1 MSPATNEQS
10 RWRQLFQS
18 SMLWVFAISLTIG
31 LTAIFS
37 INLITSSGIQLEVD
51 QRAPEDIRAPR
62 ALTYDSDYLLN
73 QAREQ
78 ARADVVESYFTPEG
92 EDIGRQ
98 QLQQVNA
105 VFAFIDTVR
114 ADTLAS
120 TETKTEYLQ
129 SLELL
134 TIEPQTGL
142 DLLALSGSEYEQV
155 KTEVKRIVGDI
166 MRNDIRDSQLRDF
179 QRQARQEASLFLTP
193 IQENVVTSLAPQ
205 FIVPTEFPDVET
217 TELLREEAVANV
229 APIPVT
235 IVEGE
240 LIVRL
245 GARITEL
252 DLEKLNKLGL
262 LEDENPWR
270 TVTSLFMASLLGV
283 VIITLYWTKFARQL
297 WERNHVR
304 YLTVLEILIL
314 FFALLASIMMG
325 NNNPLIYWFPMA
337 ALSLLLGVVFE
348 ARLSMTVTVVLAG
361 LIGFATPNSL
371 ELVLYTA
378 AGGLLAILTLRDE
391 QRFNA
396 IFRSGLIA
404 AVGYIVVV
412 VMFRFPLESV
422 EILDLLPMVG
432 TALGNGILSA
442 GLTLVGFYLMG
453 SLFGI
458 TTSLQLQ
465 ELSRLDH
472 PLLQELLRRAPG
484 TYHHSIMVANLAE
497 QAADKIKA
505 NSTLIRVGAFY
516 HDIGKMNRP
525 PFFTENQEGIN
536 PHDSLDPFTSA
547 RIIINHVSDG
557 LELAKQYKLP
567 EGIRD
572 FIAQHHGERIVKG
585 FYFKATENAQEG
597 ENVDIEQFRYLG
609 PRPRSKET
617 GIVMLADAIESAS
630 RALQPNSEK
639 AIEKLVN
646 SLIDGDLTEG
656 QLDNSGLTLGDIHHI
671 RASFIKTLKGRFHVR
686 VKYPG
691 NEALEVN
698 EDEDTKAETAQE
710 TPPAPSSETE
720 TQELLNDA
728 APEANDNGVEQQAE
742 PVPSTP
748 TPEEEAQLIAG
759 DEQG

>member
-1 MSPATNEQS
+1 MSTSTDELS
-10 RWRQLFQS
+10 RWRQLFQN

-31 LTAIFS
+31 LTGIFS
-37 INLITSSGIQLEVD
+37 LNLITASGIQLEVN
-51 QRAPEDIRAPR
+51 QPAAEDIRAPR
-62 ALTYDSDYLLN
+62 ALIYDSDYLLS
-73 QAREQ
+73 QAQDQ
-78 ARADVVESYFTPEG
+78 ARANVPEAYITPEG

-98 QLQQVNA
+98 QLQQVIA
-105 VFAFIDTVR
+105 TFAFIDTVR

-120 TETKTEYLQ
+120 SDLKSAYLQ
-129 SLELL
+129 SIESL
-134 TIEPQTGL
+134 TIEPQTGT
-142 DLLALSGSEYEQV
+142 DLLALSSPEYEQV
-155 KTEVKRIVGDI
+155 KTEVKRIVGEL
-166 MRNDIRDSQLRDF
+166 MRNDIRDSTLRDY
-179 QRQARQEASLFLTP
+179 QRAARQEASLFLTP
-193 IQENVVTSLAPQ
+193 TQENVVTSLAPQ
-205 FIVPTEFPDVET
+205 FIIPTEFPDMAKTET
-217 TELLREEAVANV
+217 LREEAANNV
-229 APIPVT
+229 APIPVN
-235 IVEGE
+235 IAEGE
-240 LIVRL
+240 LIVRA
-245 GARITEL
+245 GRRITEL
-252 DLEKLNKLGL
+252 DIERLAKLGI

-270 TVTSLFMASLLGV
+270 TVMSLFMASLLGV
-283 VIITLYWTKFARQL
+283 VIITLYWTKFARRL
-297 WERNHVR
+297 WERNQVR

-314 FFALLASIMMG
+314 FFALLASVMMS

-348 ARLSMTVTVVLAG
+348 PRLSMTVTVVLAA
-361 LIGFATPNSL
+361 LIGFVTPNSL

-378 AGGLLAILTLRDE
+378 AGGLLAILTLKDE
-391 QRFNA
+391 QRFNS

-404 AVGYIVVV
+404 AVGYSVVV
-412 VMFRFPLESV
+412 VMFRFPQEGV
-422 EILDLLPMVG
+422 ELLDLLPMMG
-432 TALGNGILSA
+432 TAVGNGILSA
-442 GLTLVGFYLMG
+442 GLTLVGFFLMG
-453 SLFGI
+453 TLFGI

-497 QAADKIKA
+497 QAADNIKA

-525 PFFTENQEGIN
+525 PFFTENQEGVN

-585 FYFKATENAQEG
+585 FYYKAMENAE
-597 ENVDIEQFRYLG
+597 EPDDVDKEQFRYPG

-617 GIVMLADAIESAS
+617 GIVMLADAIESTS

-639 AIEKLVN
+639 AIEKLVD
-646 SLIDGDLTEG
+646 SLIDEDLTEG
-656 QLDNSGLTLGDIHHI
+656 QLDRSGLTLGDISLI

-691 NEALEVN
+691 NEALEVQEEVAPIQEEVVSVQTAVSAN
-698 EDEDTKAETAQE
+698 ENGAPQ
-710 TPPAPSSETE
+710 PPP
-720 TQELLNDA
+720 L
-728 APEANDNGVEQQAE
+728 
-742 PVPSTP
+742 P
-748 TPEEEAQLIAG
+748 TSAEEATFIAE

>member
-1 MSPATNEQS
+1 MSSTTNEQS

-37 INLITSSGIQLEVD
+37 INLITSSGIQLEAE

-62 ALTYDSDYLLN
+62 ALTYDSEYLLN
-73 QAREQ
+73 QAKEQ
-78 ARADVVESYFTPEG
+78 ARADVADRYFTPEG

-114 ADTLAS
+114 ADTFAS

-129 SLELL
+129 ALEDL

-217 TELLREEAVANV
+217 TEQLREEAAANV

-245 GARITEL
+245 GDRITEL

-270 TVTSLFMASLLGV
+270 TVMSLFMASLLGV
-283 VIITLYWTKFARQL
+283 VIITLYWTKFARRL

-314 FFALLASIMMG
+314 VFALLASIMMG

-348 ARLSMTVTVVLAG
+348 ARLSMMVTVVLAG

-378 AGGLLAILTLRDE
+378 SGGLLAILTLRDE

-404 AVGYIVVV
+404 AVGYIVVI
-412 VMFRFPLESV
+412 VMFRFPEETV
-422 EILDLLPMVG
+422 EFLDLLPMVG
-432 TALGNGILSA
+432 TAVGNGILSA
-442 GLTLVGFYLMG
+442 GLTLVGFFLMG

-505 NSTLIRVGAFY
+505 NGTLIRVGAFY

-547 RIIINHVSDG
+547 RIILNHVSDG

-585 FYFKATENAQEG
+585 FYFKAVENAPEG
-597 ENVDIEQFRYLG
+597 EEVDIEQFRYIG
-609 PRPRSKET
+609 PRPSSKET

-656 QLDNSGLTLGDIHHI
+656 QLDNSGLTLGDIYQI

-698 EDEDTKAETAQE
+698 EDEDKESE
-710 TPPAPSSETE
+710 TPPAPSTETE
-720 TQELLNDA
+720 NQEVLNDA
-728 APEANDNGVEQQAE
+728 APEANDNGVEQQAT

>member
-1 MSPATNEQS
+1 M
-10 RWRQLFQS
+10 FQS

-62 ALTYDSDYLLN
+62 ALTYDSALLLS
-73 QAREQ
+73 QAQEQ
-78 ARADVVESYFTPEG
+78 ARNNVQEIYFTPEG

-105 VFAFIDTVR
+105 TFAFIDTVR
-114 ADTLAS
+114 ADTIAN
-120 TETKTEYLQ
+120 TENKATYLQ
-129 SLELL
+129 SLE
-134 TIEPQTGL
+134 TINIESQIGL

-155 KTEVKRIVGDI
+155 KTEVKRIVGDL
-166 MRNDIRDSQLRDF
+166 MRNDIRDSQLRDY

-193 IQENVVTSLAPQ
+193 TQENVVTSLAPQ
-205 FIVPTEFPDVET
+205 FIVPTEFPDVEA
-217 TELLREEAVANV
+217 TEQSREEAAANV
-229 APIPVT
+229 PPVSVT

-240 LIVRL
+240 LLVGL
-245 GARITEL
+245 GDRITQL
-252 DLEKLNKLGL
+252 DIEKLTKLGL

-270 TVTSLFMASLLGV
+270 TVMSLFMASLLGV
-283 VIITLYWTKFARQL
+283 IIITLYWSKFARQL

-314 FFALLASIMMG
+314 FFALLASVMLG

-396 IFRSGLIA
+396 IFRSGVVA
-404 AVGYIVVV
+404 AVGYTVVV
-412 VMFRFPLESV
+412 VMFRFPQETV
-422 EILDLLPMVG
+422 DILDLLPMVG
-432 TALGNGILSA
+432 TAVGNGILSA

-453 SLFGI
+453 TLFGI

-525 PFFTENQEGIN
+525 PFFTENQEGVN

-547 RIIINHVSDG
+547 RIILNHVSDG

-572 FIAQHHGERIVKG
+572 FIAQHHGQRIVKG
-585 FYFKATENAQEG
+585 FYFKAVENAES
-597 ENVDIEQFRYLG
+597 EDEVDIEQFRYSG
-609 PRPRSKET
+609 PRPRTKET
-617 GIVMLADAIESAS
+617 GIVMLADAVESAS

-646 SLIDGDLTEG
+646 SLIDSDLTEG
-656 QLDNSGLTLGDIHHI
+656 QLDNSGLTLGDIYHI

-691 NEALEVN
+691 NEALEIQEPPPQDDKN
-698 EDEDTKAETAQE
+698 KENSPQEMPAEVISNHENGSESQVISS
-710 TPPAPSSETE
+710 PPLPS
-720 TQELLNDA
+720 A
-728 APEANDNGVEQQAE
+728 
-742 PVPSTP
+742 
-748 TPEEEAQLIAG
+748 EEEATLIAE